1 MTSSRKRRRSQGEGS
16 VFKRNDGRWVGQ
28 IDLGW
33 TDGKR
38 NRKTVYGATEKE
50 ALGKLAE
57 LREAQSKGQNL
68 TAKPR
73 KFAEW
78 LDEWV
83 EMKRRQGT
91 RPLTLRG
98 YRQLI
103 RDHIGPA
110 LGRKQLDKLTPT
122 DVRRLVEAKAESGL
136 SAATVKQIHGLI
148 RNTLADAEREELVH
162 RNVAKLVKTPAV
174 RREEARVLTIEEA
187 RWLLDV
193 IKDDRLEAFW
203 VCALTLGLRRG
214 ELLGLR
220 WDDVDFANGLLAVR
234 QTLQRA
240 DGSLQFVDPKTDRSR
255 RVVPAPE
262 PTLAVL
268 RKHKRA
274 QAAEQLAA
282 GKRWQNLGLIFPS
295 TIGTPIEPGNL
306 STRWRATRKRAGLD
320 WLRLH
325 DLRHA
330 CASFLLASGASP
342 RTVMKTLGHSQI
354 GLTMNTYTHVL
365 PDIERAA
372 VDAVAKRLFG

>member
-1 MTSSRKRRRSQGEGS
+1 MTSGRKRRPQGEGS
-16 VFKRNDGRWVGQ
+16 VHQRKDGLWAGVV
-28 IDLGW
+28 DLGFV
-33 TDGKR
+33 DGKR
-38 NRKTVYGATEKE
+38 NRRTVYGHTERE
-50 ALGKLAE
+50 ALNKLAE
-57 LREAQSKGQNL
+57 LRDAQRKGQNFA
-68 TAKPR
+68 AKPR
-73 KFAEW
+73 KFADW
-78 LDEWV
+78 LDEWI
-83 EMKRRQGT
+83 ETKRRQGT

-103 RDHIGPA
+103 KDHVKPA
-110 LGRKQLDKLTPT
+110 LGRKQLDKLAPT
-122 DVRRLVEAKAESGL
+122 DVRRLIEAKAESGL
-136 SAATVKQIHGLI
+136 SAATVKQVHGLI
-148 RNTLADAEREELVH
+148 RNALGDAEREELVH
-162 RNVAKLVKTPAV
+162 RNVAKLVKPPSV
-174 RREEARVLTIEEA
+174 RREEARGLTIEEA
-187 RWLLDV
+187 KRLLTA
-193 IKDDRLEAFW
+193 IEGDRLEAFW
-203 VCALTLGLRRG
+203 ICALTLVLRRG

-220 WDDVDFANGLLAVR
+220 WDDIDFANGLLAVR

-240 DGSLQFVDPKTDRSR
+240 DGSPRFVDPKTDRSR

-262 PTLAVL
+262 PTLAAL

-282 GKRWQNLGLIFPS
+282 GKRWQNHGLVFPS

-306 STRWRATRKRAGLD
+306 NTRWRATRKNAGLH

-330 CASFLLASGASP
+330 CVSFLLASGASP
-342 RTVMKTLGHSQI
+342 RTVMKTLGHSQT